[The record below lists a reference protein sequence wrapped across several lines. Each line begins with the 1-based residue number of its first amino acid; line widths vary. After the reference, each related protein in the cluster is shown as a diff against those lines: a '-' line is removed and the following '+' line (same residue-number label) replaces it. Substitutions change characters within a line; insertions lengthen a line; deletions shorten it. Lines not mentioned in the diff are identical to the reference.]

1 MLARTARFPIFGLAL
16 PRTIT
21 IEDYDLTWV
30 FVPSPSQR
38 LQHSIDGVL
47 LQPSTSHEKGVL
59 CQDFP
64 LGTND
69 CNKSSLRQVL
79 SCASP
84 SNRPYL
90 PSRCHSQTFK
100 RCRSKQIT
108 TVLFSLSSTGTMLRR
123 QGRKHRLWHLGWDST
138 FPKVEGSSP
147 E

>member
-64 LGTND
+64 FGTDGCGIKAAFAGSYPAHRLRIALICPHAATPKPSKGVGRNRSRR
-69 CNKSSLRQVL
+69 CSSAFLLLEQC
-79 SCASP
+79 CAD
-84 SNRPYL
+84 
-90 PSRCHSQTFK
+90 K
-100 RCRSKQIT
+100 AG
-108 TVLFSLSSTGTMLRR
+108 STGF
-123 QGRKHRLWHLGWDST
+123 GI
-138 FPKVEGSSP
+138 
-147 E
+147 